1 MKAFPLSKR
10 IMNRTAAVSNA
21 LRMKSED
28 ERSSNFLSTIYWFN
42 TYERTSKARHPKLL
56 FCTPRLNN
64 TYCFHYLNG
73 LVLFDETKTF
83 TMTWRSMRFVAT
95 FTFHYKLVSFFCC
108 SEFMFIYNRL
118 LNFNALYGFY
128 LKGLVKCYF
137 LYCIHGLSNTQYIC
151 KVLLL

>member
-1 MKAFPLSKR
+1 MKAFPSSKR
-10 IMNRTAAVSNA
+10 IMNRTAAVSNT

-42 TYERTSKARHPKLL
+42 TYERTFKARHPKLL
-56 FCTPRLNN
+56 FCTPRLYN

-73 LVLFDETKTF
+73 LVLFDETKHLQWPEGPWDLWPRLHF
-83 TMTWRSMRFVAT
+83 IINWSV
-95 FTFHYKLVSFFCC
+95 FCC
-108 SEFMFIYNRL
+108 TEFMFIYNRL

>member
-42 TYERTSKARHPKLL
+42 TYERTSKARHPELL
-56 FCTPRLNN
+56 FCTPRLND

-95 FTFHYKLVSFFCC
+95 FTFHYKLVSFFVVVSLCLYTIVFWILMH
-108 SEFMFIYNRL
+108 SIAILFERL
-118 LNFNALYGFY
+118 SQMLFFVLY
-128 LKGLVKCYF
+128 
-137 LYCIHGLSNTQYIC
+137 T
-151 KVLLL
+151 